1 MTDAPAKKSNRT
13 LWIIAGVLGLLVVCL
28 LAAVV
33 TATGY
38 YMLGW
43 GGTPVAKSVAT
54 QSPTRVPF
62 GVSSTNTV
70 VPFPT
75 QTPVSATQV
84 AVLPTLV
91 ATPTAAATVA
101 PTTSATTVR
110 PPATK
115 APVPPSSQGTRSGT
129 GPTGKIVF
137 SRCEDI
143 CDLDDKK
150 TVWVMNADGSGAKK
164 ILTRASEPSLSPD
177 GKQVAYYHWSDG
189 IFVANID
196 GTDPK
201 KVVGD
206 TNVGFIDWSH
216 DGRWIAFSAQPGGKG
231 NIVID
236 AVPPDGSAL
245 KDASARRNLTVGESP
260 SWSPDD
266 TQLAFHTCRGSMCG
280 IFKSASQPGSEAIPV
295 IGDDGGL
302 PSWSPD
308 GKRLVYQK
316 EVDGYKQLFV
326 INADGSGKRQLT
338 SGAAMRV
345 SAVWSADGSFIFYR
359 STEGGPWGIWRM
371 NADGTNPIK
380 IMDNVPPVSWAYER
394 LGFGK

>member
-1 MTDAPAKKSNRT
+1 MSAAPAKKPNRT
-13 LWIIAGVLGLLVVCL
+13 LWIIAGVLGCLVVCL
-28 LAAVV
+28 LIAFV

-38 YMLGW
+38 FMLGW
-43 GGTPVAKSVAT
+43 GATPVAKSVST
-54 QSPTRVPF
+54 STPTRVPF
-62 GVSSTNTV
+62 GVSSTNTA

-75 QTPVSATQV
+75 QTPVA
-84 AVLPTLV
+84 ATLV
-91 ATPTAAATVA
+91 AVVPTAVTSSTTA
-101 PTTSATTVR
+101 PTIAPPTAVTTVR
-110 PPATK
+110 PAATK
-115 APVPPSSQGTRSGT
+115 APAATSAAA
-129 GPTGKIVF
+129 PTGKIVF

-177 GKQVAYYHWSDG
+177 GKKVAYYHWSDG

-196 GTDPK
+196 GTDPV

-236 AVPPDGSAL
+236 VVPPDGSAL
-245 KDASARRNLTVGESP
+245 KDSQARRNITVGISP

-266 TQLAFHTCRGSMCG
+266 AQFVFSTCRSSCG
-280 IFKSASQPGSEAIPV
+280 IFKSSSAPGSEAIPLTS
-295 IGDDGGL
+295 DDGGA
-302 PSWSPD
+302 PSWAPD
-308 GKRLVYQK
+308 GKRMVYQK
-316 EVDGYKQLFV
+316 EVEGQKQLFL
-326 INADGSGKRQLT
+326 INADGSGARQLT
-338 SGAAMRV
+338 SGTAMHV
-345 SAVWSADGSFIFYR
+345 SAVWSSDGRFIFYR
-359 STEGGPWGIWRM
+359 SPQGGPWAIWRI

-380 IMDNVPPVSWAYER
+380 IIDDVPPSPTWAYER
-394 LGFGK
+394 LGYGK

>member
-1 MTDAPAKKSNRT
+1 MTDAPAKKSSRT
-13 LWIIAGVLGLLVVCL
+13 LWIIAGVLGCLVVCL
-28 LAAVV
+28 LVALVG
-33 TATGY
+33 ATGY
-38 YMLGW
+38 FMLGW
-43 GGTPVAKSVAT
+43 GATPVAKSVT
-54 QSPTRVPF
+54 TLTPTRVPF
-62 GVSSTNTV
+62 GVSSTNTA

-75 QTPVSATQV
+75 QTPVPATEV
-84 AVLPTLV
+84 AV
-91 ATPTAAATVA
+91 APTAVSSPTSAPTVA

-110 PPATK
+110 PTATK
-115 APVPPSSQGTRSGT
+115 APVPPSAAA
-129 GPTGKIVF
+129 PTGKIVF

-177 GKQVAYYHWSDG
+177 GTKVAYYHWSDG

-196 GTDPK
+196 GTNPI

-245 KDASARRNLTVGESP
+245 KDSNARRNLTVGESP

-266 TQLAFHTCRGSMCG
+266 TQLVFHTCRGSTCG
-280 IFKSASQPGSEAIPV
+280 IFKSSSAPGSEAIPV
-295 IGDDGGL
+295 VGDDGGL
-302 PSWSPD
+302 PAWSPD

-316 EVDGYKQLFV
+316 EVDGQKQLFI

-338 SGAAMRV
+338 SGAVMRV

-359 STEGGPWGIWRM
+359 SPEGGPWSIWRI
-371 NADGTNPIK
+371 NADGTHPIK
-380 IMDNVPPVSWAYER
+380 ILDDVPPVSWAYER